1 MGLKMEELAEI
12 LEHEL
17 ELAVEVK
24 DKNSL
29 HRYIRLLVENTAQ
42 KQWFDIGI
50 GEVKSD
56 VRMIAERMDHGF
68 KLMEQRF
75 NAMDDRFESMQIQ
88 MDKRFESLQAQMDSR
103 FEALQTQMNK
113 RFEAV
118 DKRFDDVNK
127 RFEAV
132 DKRFDDVNKRF
143 EAVDKR
149 FDDVNKRFEAVD
161 KRFDAM
167 QSQMNSRF
175 NSTIIFSAAGFTV
188 IATLMSLFKFLL

>member
-1 MGLKMEELAEI
+1 MGLHMEELSEM

-17 ELAVEVK
+17 ESAVEVK

-50 GEVKSD
+50 AEVKSD

-75 NAMDDRFESMQIQ
+75 NAMDDRFETMQVQ
-88 MDKRFESLQAQMDSR
+88 MD
-103 FEALQTQMNK
+103 
-113 RFEAV
+113 
-118 DKRFDDVNK
+118 
-127 RFEAV
+127 
-132 DKRFDDVNKRF
+132 KRF

-188 IATLMSLFKFLL
+188 IAMLMSLFKFLL

>member
-1 MGLKMEELAEI
+1 MGLNMEELSEM

-17 ELAVEVK
+17 ESAVEVK

-42 KQWFDIGI
+42 KQWFDIGL

-75 NAMDDRFESMQIQ
+75 NAMDDRFESMQTQ
-88 MDKRFESLQAQMDSR
+88 MDKRFEALQIQMD
-103 FEALQTQMNK
+103 K

-127 RFEAV
+127 RF
-132 DKRFDDVNKRF
+132 DDVNKRF
-143 EAVDKR
+143 
-149 FDDVNKRFEAVD
+149 
-161 KRFDAM
+161 DAL

>member
-1 MGLKMEELAEI
+1 MGLNMEELSEM

-17 ELAVEVK
+17 ESAVEVK

-29 HRYIRLLVENTAQ
+29 HRYIRLLVDNTAQ
-42 KQWFDIGI
+42 KQWFDIGL

-75 NAMDDRFESMQIQ
+75 NAMDDRFETMQVHMDKRFEALQIQ
-88 MDKRFESLQAQMDSR
+88 MDKRFE
-103 FEALQTQMNK
+103 ALQTQMDK

-127 RFEAV
+127 RF
-132 DKRFDDVNKRF
+132 
-143 EAVDKR
+143 
-149 FDDVNKRFEAVD
+149 
-161 KRFDAM
+161 DAL